1 VSQVD
6 ASLPITNLRTMADQL
21 AEALAAQRLM
31 ATLSACFAGL
41 ATALAA
47 IGLYGVMAY
56 LVTRRRREIG
66 LRLALGADP
75 GAVRREVM
83 REAAAM
89 TALGVVVAIPLA
101 VALAGAARSQ
111 LYGVAPWDPV
121 SVMASAAAVLGI
133 ALLAAWIPAARAVR
147 VTPAPALRHE

>member
-1 VSQVD
+1 
-6 ASLPITNLRTMADQL
+6 MADQL
-21 AEALAAQRLM
+21 ADALAAQRLM

-66 LRLALGADP
+66 LRLALGAAP
-75 GAVRREVM
+75 GVVRREVM

-89 TALGVVVAIPLA
+89 TALGVAVAIPVA
-101 VALAGAARSQ
+101 IALARVAQSQ
-111 LYGVAPWDPV
+111 LYQVAPWDPI
-121 SVMASAAAVLGI
+121 SVVGPAAAVLAI
-133 ALLAAWIPAARAVR
+133 ALFAAWIPAARAVR